1 MAVEG
6 TKALT
11 ATTLTLTF
19 NALDFMAPGEYGYQ
33 IGGVEPRAAADFVR
47 VSDGEAGITTVALD
61 LPDMGDDV
69 VYGLQGELLVGS
81 PVHVSIPVRAGP
93 SPPPVTSRSPP
104 TLPPSLPVAPLPMH
118 PPDSVSNCLNACMGV
133 TCASVIMLPCA
144 HLARAGCSC
153 GSCCNSTYSAP
164 PPNTC
169 GPGTEWN
176 DETQMCEISC
186 SAVSD
191 GRRKMAEGGRN
202 PVDSQ
207 YFGVP
212 VPT

>member
-1 MAVEG
+1 MLAR
-6 TKALT
+6 
-11 ATTLTLTF
+11 
-19 NALDFMAPGEYGYQ
+19 APME
-33 IGGVEPRAAADFVR
+33 R
-47 VSDGEAGITTVALD
+47 GIV
-61 LPDMGDDV
+61 PDMGDDV

-81 PVHVSIPVRAGP
+81 PVHVSIPVRASP
-93 SPPPVTSRSPP
+93 SPPSQATAP
-104 TLPPSLPVAPLPMH
+104 PPSAAL
-118 PPDSVSNCLNACMGV
+118 PDSVSSCLNACMGV
-133 TCASVIMLPCA
+133 TCASVRMLPCA

-186 SAVSD
+186 SAVSN
-191 GRRKMAEGGRN
+191 GRRKLAEGS
-202 PVDSQ
+202 PDSADSQ

-212 VPT
+212 VPM